1 MASVIQYVESIS
13 GALEGQPSK
22 LGYEVRK
29 ARKAAA
35 AIAPGRFVCRSST
48 DYDCKVPTT
57 VAEVLAS
64 IGATVLA
71 DTIALNDDGN
81 YASGKRIPIF
91 SKAPGLW
98 MVTIDAATEGG
109 QVYVNYAGA
118 NPAGSVSAAFVSGEN
133 VALPGA
139 RFGSTQATPGGLV
152 EVMFSCPTSAP
163 ALAGALTRTL
173 AVIVTY
179 DGSGVP
185 TIGAQAGV
193 TITDTATG
201 VFKLTVAGAASVI
214 PLGSPIKLKATPDS
228 SDAPVSVFEVE
239 VIAATEVTFSH
250 RVVQSDATPAG
261 DAADPANG
269 DKIYVGLLVT
279 YA

>member
-1 MASVIQYVESIS
+1 MASFITFSESIS
-13 GALEGQPSK
+13 GAQAGQPSK

-35 AIAPGRFVCRSST
+35 AIPPGVFVCRSTT

-57 VAEVLAS
+57 AAEVLAC

-81 YASGKRIPIF
+81 YAAGKRVPIF

-98 MVTIDAATEGG
+98 VNTIDAAVEGG

-118 NPAGSVSAAFVSGEN
+118 NQKGSVSAAFVSGEN
-133 VALPGA
+133 IALPGA
-139 RFGSTQATPGGLV
+139 RFGSTQATPAGLV
-152 EVMFSCPTSAP
+152 EIEYSCPVSAP
-163 ALAGALTRTL
+163 SFTGAQQRNLGI
-173 AVIVTY
+173 VVTY

-185 TIGAQAGV
+185 TIAAQAGV
-193 TITDTATG
+193 SVVDTGTG
-201 VFKLTVAGAASVI
+201 VFQLVVAGAASVL

-239 VIAATEVTFSH
+239 AIAATSVTFSH